1 MVHEVDQVIDKFLE
15 AENGIVE
22 IKSSFNTA
30 VLNVLWQI
38 VASKKFDPDHPETK
52 EVIMLMNA
60 QAENRYSKS
69 MFFPTLFK
77 ILPFRDVD
85 IKLFRLKEIM
95 GKYVREHLQD
105 IDYENPRDFMD
116 VYITQMKDEGT
127 NFNEQQLV
135 LISLDLF

>member
-1 MVHEVDQVIDKFLE
+1 MNYFWSNL
-15 AENGIVE
+15 
-22 IKSSFNTA
+22 
-30 VLNVLWQI
+30 
-38 VASKKFDPDHPETK
+38 ETK

-85 IKLFRLKEIM
+85 VKLFRLKEIM
-95 GKYVREHLQD
+95 RKYVREHLQD

-116 VYITQMKDEGT
+116 VYITQMKDEG
-127 NFNEQQLV
+127 
-135 LISLDLF
+135 